1 MTRQPVPSDVPRAL
15 VFGFGGAVAMW
26 AAGFVLRLPGVL
38 AAPWAIVGV
47 FGLIQLMV
55 GARMGGARG
64 AAMAGA
70 VTALLNLL
78 LVGSL
83 VSDPET
89 RNALRAEWM
98 VLVGGWL
105 IGMPVVS
112 ALGAMLFKG
121 KGARTEGVS
130 WLARFAAVDAVAAFI
145 LLVVGGLVTSLEA
158 GLAVPDW
165 PNSFGYNMFLL
176 PLAHMQGGV
185 YFEHYHRL
193 FGSLVGLATLV
204 LMVWTLLKDPRGI
217 AKTLGIV
224 AFLFV
229 VGQGILG
236 GLRVTGRATLSQTE
250 VEPNLA
256 LAFVHGVT
264 GQMFVALLAAFACIL
279 SARWTSSEP
288 ARESSRPGSPRLI
301 CGVLLGF
308 LIVQLLLGSA
318 TRHFDQGPGFMHTAL
333 THAVN
338 AVLVLAVAVG
348 AGIRAAGAFAERTP
362 LRVLGKATMHT
373 VGLQMLLGAAALWAV
388 LMYRKAETPPLVEVG
403 ITTGHQAVGAALLA
417 LAAMLYVW
425 SRRLVL
431 RPRK

>member
-1 MTRQPVPSDVPRAL
+1 
-15 VFGFGGAVAMW
+15 MW
-26 AAGFVLRLPGVL
+26 TAGFVLRLPGVL
-38 AAPWAIVGV
+38 AAPGVIVGV

-55 GARMGGARG
+55 GARVAGARV
-64 AAMAGA
+64 AAMSGA

-105 IGMPVVS
+105 IGMPAVS
-112 ALGAMLFKG
+112 VIGAMIGKAVFKG
-121 KGARTEGVS
+121 RSERAERVS
-130 WLARFAAVDAVAAFI
+130 WLARFAAIDAVAAFI

-193 FGSLVGLATLV
+193 FGSLVGLTTLV
-204 LMVWTLLKDPRGI
+204 LMVWALVKDPRGI
-217 AKTLGIV
+217 AKALGIV

-250 VEPNLA
+250 VEPSLA

-264 GQMFVALLAAFACIL
+264 GQMFVALLAAFACVL
-279 SARWTSSEP
+279 SARWTSNEP

-301 CGVLLGF
+301 SGVLLAF

-338 AVLVLAVAVG
+338 AILVLAVAVG

-388 LMYRKAETPPLVEVG
+388 LMHRKAETPPLMEVG
-403 ITTGHQAVGAALLA
+403 ITAGHQAVGAALLA
-417 LAAMLYVW
+417 LAAMLFVW